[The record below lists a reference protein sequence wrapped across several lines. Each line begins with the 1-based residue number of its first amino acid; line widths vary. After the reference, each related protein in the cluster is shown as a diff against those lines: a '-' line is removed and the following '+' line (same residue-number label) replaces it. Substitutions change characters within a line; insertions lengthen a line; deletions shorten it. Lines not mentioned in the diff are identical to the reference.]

1 MDRLPGASVLARA
14 LLSLARGRAT
24 GVLEVVAGVRL
35 GRLAIRDGHTV
46 AAAVSEPDEAC
57 LGDLLVRAGV
67 LDPERHRE
75 ALDEGEPEG
84 PVGAW
89 LVREGLVTKEAL
101 NDGLFAQLRSRVR
114 RIFEWE
120 QAEFRF
126 SATEPD
132 VGVPALDVP
141 LPTQDL
147 VLDAMRA
154 QVAPIPLL
162 LVRRRLGHGLYVL
175 TSLGEEVV
183 RGATLEREEAA
194 MLPLL
199 RTGASVDSLLAI
211 AGGHARAHRGLLA
224 LKLLGAASAPASGAS
239 FGLLLRKHREIARSA
254 SSRTL
259 LDLEAKSDPGAAR
272 RALRKLARDLH
283 PDRFDAD
290 PSMQRTSSEVLKALV
305 QAEADLRSRA

>member
-1 MDRLPGASVLARA
+1 MDRLPGASALARA
-14 LLSLARGRAT
+14 LLSLSRGRAT
-24 GVLEVVAGVRL
+24 GVLEVVADIRL
-35 GRLAIRDGHTV
+35 GRLAIRDGHTI
-46 AAAVSEPDEAC
+46 AATVSEPDAEC
-57 LGDLLVRAGV
+57 LGDLLVRRGV
-67 LDPERHRE
+67 LDPLRHRE
-75 ALDEGEPEG
+75 ALDVSEPVG

-89 LVREGLVTKEAL
+89 LVREGLISEGDL
-101 NDGLFAQLRSRVR
+101 RDGLFTQLRARVR
-114 RIFEWE
+114 RIFEWD

-126 SATEPD
+126 TATAPE
-132 VGVPALDVP
+132 VGVPSLDVP

-154 QVAPIPLL
+154 QVAPMPLV

-183 RGATLEREEAA
+183 RDATLEREEAA

-199 RTGASVDSLLAI
+199 RAGASVDSLLAA

-224 LKLLGAASAPASGAS
+224 LKLLGAASAPATGTS
-239 FGLLLRKHREIARSA
+239 FGLLLRKHREVARSA
-254 SSRTL
+254 SSRAL
-259 LDLEAKSDPGAAR
+259 LDLDGGADPSTAR

-290 PSMQRTSSEVLKALV
+290 PSMQRASSEVLKALV
-305 QAEADLRSRA
+305 RAEADLRDRA

>member
-14 LLSLARGRAT
+14 LLSLARARAT

-46 AAAVSEPDEAC
+46 AAAVTEPDEAC

-67 LDPERHRE
+67 LDPHRHRE
-75 ALDEGEPEG
+75 ALDVSEPEG

-89 LVREGLVTKEAL
+89 LVREGLITPEAL
-101 NDGLFAQLRSRVR
+101 RDGLFAQLRARVR
-114 RIFEWE
+114 KIFEWE

-126 SATEPD
+126 IESPPD
-132 VGVPALDVP
+132 VGVPSLEIP

-154 QVAPIPLL
+154 QVAPMPVL

-183 RGATLEREEAA
+183 RDATLEREEAA

-199 RTGASVDSLLAI
+199 RVGASVDSLLA
-211 AGGHARAHRGLLA
+211 AGGGHARAHRGLLA
-224 LKLLGAASAPASGAS
+224 LKLLGAASAPATGAS
-239 FGLLLRKHREIARSA
+239 FGLLLRKLAQASRGRAVGVVARA
-254 SSRTL
+254 
-259 LDLEAKSDPGAAR
+259 P
-272 RALRKLARDLH
+272 
-283 PDRFDAD
+283 
-290 PSMQRTSSEVLKALV
+290 
-305 QAEADLRSRA
+305 RSRRSHGARLRASCAPKARTRPTPG